1 MHRGST
7 KTSDDSFDAM
17 RKVGVKKT
25 DDLFENIQFREY
37 DREADERYKSTKA
50 FRIPK
55 KTPSATPTS
64 SNQNAATIAVRN
76 ILREIEDPVP
86 RGISEEDL
94 AMDEGEPSEEVEVT
108 EIEIV
113 LMD

>member
-17 RKVGVKKT
+17 RKFGVKKT

-94 AMDEGEPSEEVEVT
+94 AKDEVELFEEVEVT